1 MEKTSKSDEE
11 KDKRREHGILF
22 GSGLVGGE
30 GLLGVA
36 IAGVAFYYG
45 RAPRGIGEEW
55 AGAFAPFLG
64 LAAFGLLTIIFVRT
78 IISTK

>member
-1 MEKTSKSDEE
+1 MEKTSKTEEE
-11 KDKRREHGILF
+11 KDQRRESGLLF

-55 AGAFAPFLG
+55 AGTLAPMFAL
-64 LAAFGLLTIIFVRT
+64 LAFGVLAYLFIRRIR
-78 IISTK
+78 SKN